1 MSEGFSERR
10 SSEDNASI
18 QETLMTD
25 ALVRTDTASWMA
37 HARVEKWNGDQV
49 AEVVR
54 ATGVENPSADLLS
67 AHVAPYEVVE
77 EPGNLLTTAGLTRL
91 MSLLNGAGGQALT
104 NTATRI
110 GVGNSSTAATI
121 ADTDLGASAGSTNRF
136 FMTMDATYPS
146 VASNVLTAKATFGSS
161 DGNFVWNEWALDIG
175 TPTVTSGT
183 TVGTTFF
190 NHKIA
195 SLGTK
200 VSPAVWGFTVTVTI
214 S

>member
-1 MSEGFSERR
+1 
-10 SSEDNASI
+10 
-18 QETLMTD
+18 MTD
-25 ALVRTDTASWMA
+25 LAVAATHDAIQWNA
-37 HARVEKWNGDQV
+37 HAKVEKWTGDQV
-49 AEVVR
+49 AEVIR
-54 ATGVENPSADLLS
+54 LTGVENPSADLL
-67 AHVAPYEVVE
+67 AAYVAPYEVVE
-77 EPGNLLTTAGLTRL
+77 QAGNLLTTAGLTRL

-121 ADTDLGASAGSTNRF
+121 GDTDLGASAGSSNRF

-146 VASNVLTAKATFGSS
+146 VSGATLTAKATFGGS
-161 DGNFVWNEWALDIG
+161 DGNFAWNEWGLDIG

-183 TVGTTFF
+183 TVNTTFF

>member
-1 MSEGFSERR
+1 
-10 SSEDNASI
+10 
-18 QETLMTD
+18 MTD
-25 ALVRTDTASWMA
+25 VATHDLISWNA
-37 HARVEKWNGDQV
+37 HAKVEKWSGEQV

-54 ATGVENPSADLLS
+54 LTGVQNPSADLLAS
-67 AHVAPYEVVE
+67 YITPYEVVE

-121 ADTDLGASAGSTNRF
+121 ADTDLGAAAGSGNRF

-146 VASNVLTAKATFGSS
+146 VSGAVLTAKATFGGS
-161 DGNFVWNEWALDIG
+161 DGNFAWNEWGLDIG
-175 TPTVTSGT
+175 TPTVSSGT
-183 TVGTTFF
+183 TVNATFF

-214 S
+214 A